1 MEARVFNRIL
11 VPLDGSETASAAV
24 GHALRLGR
32 IFDSTLVALY
42 VVDVRTIEGPLLQT
56 LGSAWGE
63 VPIPMWSDDLL
74 RALRAR
80 GEEALAEV
88 VKRAEGAQGPAAS
101 AALPVETELVTD
113 FPADAIVDRARS
125 ADLVVLGRRGEHAAW
140 GSSPL
145 GSTVHAVVRRS
156 AKPVLVCP
164 PGDHPPGPA
173 LAAYDGS
180 EHAIRALEVAVRYAE
195 RTTTPLHVVSV
206 QTDREEAERLVEEA
220 RVFARGHDLEPEV
233 HVREDDDPAPHI
245 LAVARQ
251 TGAEVIVMGAY
262 GKGRLRKLFVGSTTE
277 TVLSSFDHPVLL
289 YR

>member
-1 MEARVFNRIL
+1 MFNRIL
-11 VPLDGSETASAAV
+11 VPLDGSAAASVAV

-32 IFDSTLVALY
+32 IFDSTIVALY
-42 VVDVRTIEGPLLQT
+42 VVDIRMVEGPLLQT

-63 VPIPMWSDDLL
+63 TPVPIWHDDVLRSL
-74 RALRAR
+74 RAH
-80 GEEALAEV
+80 GQDALDEV
-88 VKRAEGAQGPAAS
+88 VARAEAAPGPGTS
-101 AALPVETELVTD
+101 APLPVETELVTD
-113 FPADAIVDRARS
+113 FPADAIVERARS

-145 GSTVHAVVRRS
+145 GSTVHGVVRRS

-164 PGDHPPGPA
+164 PGEHPPGPA

-195 RTTTPLHVVSV
+195 RAATPLHVVSV

-220 RVFARGHDLEPEV
+220 RVFSRGHGLEPEV

-245 LAVARQ
+245 LGVARQ
-251 TGAEVIVMGAY
+251 AGADVIVMGAF